1 MLATIIKTVFGSRN
15 DRLIKAYS
23 RIVSQISALE
33 PTIVTLS
40 DEELKEKTSF
50 FKSEIDKG
58 RTLESIKIE
67 ACLLYTSP
75 SPRDS

>member
-50 FKSEIDKG
+50 FKSEIENKRWRHCGLRPVRGVADLWK
-58 RTLESIKIE
+58 TK
-67 ACLLYTSP
+67 T
-75 SPRDS
+75 